1 MEKDPILKDP
11 TVAQPTAI
19 MGTKNIR
26 ACGAKAPHSTCSL
39 FFVPTGSKPLCRS
52 PEKRPVLAIGPQQTV
67 DNNTVLAKGD
77 SSYRYQY
84 DDID

>member
-39 FFVPTGSKPLCRS
+39 FFAPTGL
-52 PEKRPVLAIGPQQTV
+52 ETNRPKEL
-67 DNNTVLAKGD
+67 NT
-77 SSYRYQY
+77 R
-84 DDID
+84 